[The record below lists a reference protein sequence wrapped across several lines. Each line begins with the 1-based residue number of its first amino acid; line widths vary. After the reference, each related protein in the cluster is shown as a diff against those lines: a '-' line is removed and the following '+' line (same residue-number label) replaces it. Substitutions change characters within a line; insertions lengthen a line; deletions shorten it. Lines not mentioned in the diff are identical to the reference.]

1 MRTVGDPGSVLL
13 VGCYTAESG
22 GNGRGVARTTIFED
36 GSFGPVVAAAD
47 DLASPSFL
55 SVHPTMPM
63 VYAVSE
69 METGRLTSYGVDGVG
84 QLHPIDTQETGGS
97 LPCHVALERTGRT
110 LAVAGYG
117 DGSLSIFALDDRGVP
132 GERQVFHHQG
142 SGPDPERQ
150 VRAHCHQVT
159 FGAGISVTDLG
170 ADRIR
175 RYLHAGDAWSVAP
188 AGDVVVRAGSGPR
201 HIAVDGHF
209 RYVVDELTPGV
220 TSYRVDAGTGHW
232 EEVDRATYPGGAST
246 CLPSHVLLHQG
257 FLYVA
262 NRIADTLSV
271 IKVADGMLTA
281 VAEVPT
287 GGEWPRHF
295 DRFGNVI
302 VVANER
308 SDSLNSLLL
317 TAGDPV
323 PALTAH
329 QASTGAPTCVV
340 AAP

>member
-1 MRTVGDPGSVLL
+1 MRTVSDPGSTLL
-13 VGCYTAESG
+13 VGCYTAASG
-22 GNGRGVARTTIFED
+22 GNGSGIASTSVFED
-36 GSFGPVVAAAD
+36 GSFGPVVAAAAD
-47 DLASPSFL
+47 VASPSFL
-55 SVHPTMPM
+55 AVHPTLPM

-69 METGRLTSYGVDGVG
+69 VETGMLTTYGAEGVG
-84 QLHPIDTQETGGS
+84 QLRLVDTREAGGS
-97 LPCHVALERTGRT
+97 LPCHVAIERTGRT

-117 DGSLSIFALDDRGVP
+117 DGSLSIFALDARGVP

-142 SGPDPERQ
+142 SGPDQERQ
-150 VRAHCHQVT
+150 ERAHCHQVT

-175 RYLHAGDAWSVAP
+175 RYLHAGDTWSVAP
-188 AGDVVVRAGSGPR
+188 AGDVVLRAGSGPR

-209 RYVVDELTPGV
+209 RYVVNELAPGV
-220 TSYRVDAGTGHW
+220 TSYRVDAGTGRW
-232 EEVDRATYPGGAST
+232 EEIDRAAYPGDAST

-271 IKVADGMLTA
+271 IQVVDGMLTA

-287 GGEWPRHF
+287 GGGWPRHF

-317 TAGDPV
+317 TAEDPV

-329 QASTGAPTCVV
+329 RATTGAPTCVV